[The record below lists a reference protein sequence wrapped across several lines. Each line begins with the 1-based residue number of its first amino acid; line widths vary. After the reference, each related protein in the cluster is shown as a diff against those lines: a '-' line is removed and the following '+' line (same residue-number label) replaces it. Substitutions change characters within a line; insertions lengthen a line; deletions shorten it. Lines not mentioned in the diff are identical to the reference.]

1 MTRSLLLFALSA
13 TLLIQCKTTRQES
26 GSGEM
31 TGDNSKTSLDW
42 QGVYRGVLPCEDC
55 SGLQTEIRLLPG
67 DTYEMSYQYLGKNED
82 VVRSKGSLMWNNQ
95 GSIIT
100 LVNVGEPNRYLVGEN
115 VLIKLDLQGNRIGG
129 DLAEKYKLKKD
140 LNTITE
146 KYWKLVELNGQ
157 KVVRKEDQTREP
169 HFILKD
175 SGNQVNGNGG
185 CNSFHGTYELL
196 PGNRIRFSK
205 MASTMMACD
214 DMAVEDQFLKVL
226 ETADNYNILGDTLQL
241 NKARMAPLARFEAVY
256 FK

>member
-1 MTRSLLLFALSA
+1 MKRSFLLFALSA
-13 TLLIQCKTTRQES
+13 TLFVACKTTLQDS
-26 GSGEM
+26 SSKEM
-31 TGDNSKTSLDW
+31 AEDNSKNSLDW
-42 QGVYRGVLPCEDC
+42 QGVYRGVLPCADC
-55 SGLQTEIRLLPG
+55 SGIKTEIRLLP
-67 DTYEMSYQYLGKNED
+67 DDRYEMSYQYIGKNTD
-82 VVRSKGSLMWNNQ
+82 VMSSQGSLKWNDQ
-95 GSIIT
+95 GSIVT
-100 LVNVGEPNRYLVGEN
+100 LENAAEPNRFLVGEN
-115 VLIKLDLQGNRIGG
+115 VLIKLDLQGNRIVG
-129 DLAEKYKLKKD
+129 DLAEKYKLNKD

-175 SGNQVNGNGG
+175 SGNQINGNGG

-196 PGNRIRFSK
+196 TGNRIRFSK
-205 MASTMMACD
+205 MASTMMACE

-241 NKARMAPLARFEAVY
+241 NKAKMAPLARFEAIY